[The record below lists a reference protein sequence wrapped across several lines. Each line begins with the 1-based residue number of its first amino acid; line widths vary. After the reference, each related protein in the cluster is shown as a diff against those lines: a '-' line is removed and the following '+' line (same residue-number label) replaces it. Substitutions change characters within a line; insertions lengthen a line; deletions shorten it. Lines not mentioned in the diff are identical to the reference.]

1 METHEW
7 HKHPSFKN
15 LYESE
20 IATLRRGL
28 RGDFELFQL
37 IVPEQ
42 SGGRVVALG
51 ELAFGSNQKQK
62 IQVVFP
68 TKYPYS
74 PPNIIACNYNTDDSG
89 NVISQ
94 IQLKM
99 FGKGNQYGDGK
110 MCLFEPTFWNKDKH
124 NIGWV
129 LRRAQKWLVSVHS
142 PEGFKKEEIIEEF
155 PAFTQHVGQ
164 VLIPKNID
172 LPSNANSGELEL
184 TQFKPNY
191 YILEQNILP
200 QSTFSLKINKESF
213 RWFAFKKGV
222 TLKSLFPMFN
232 AQTIINVL
240 EEHFNSGLKN
250 GEALQNI
257 AFYIPDEI
265 SQWHFFKLRYQQIGN
280 TISVTD
286 PPQYYIS
293 RNVSNELYLR
303 TKDIFDDKILLKK
316 KVTIVGLGAI
326 GSEVAKS
333 LAKNGVGHFNL
344 FDMDTFEIGNS
355 IRHAADLFHI
365 GEYKVNVVKQ
375 LILRSNPNITVNP
388 YKIDV
393 LNDSGLLEKSLHES
407 DLCIVLTAE
416 DSVEYLL
423 NDYYQKNFNIPFI
436 FARSSMGAFS
446 GAIQVVDSQ
455 SACLRCLSLFDAD
468 ILPKPISDIRLS
480 ELTPEYGSCSS
491 PALPGSE
498 IETKEIALQVARIA
512 MQCLLKNE
520 NSTYPSLLHKQFYW
534 HGPYGSVDKEPFAW
548 ETKNCEKHKDCPI
561 CH

>member
-1 METHEW
+1 MEAHEW

-15 LYESE
+15 LFESE
-20 IATLRRGL
+20 ISVMQRGL
-28 RGDFELFQL
+28 SGDFKLFQL

-42 SGGRVVALG
+42 TGGRIIAFG
-51 ELAFGSNQKQK
+51 ELTFGSNQKQK
-62 IQVVFP
+62 IQIVFP

-74 PPNIIACNYNTDDSG
+74 SPNIIACDYNLNDQ
-89 NVISQ
+89 NQVLNPI
-94 IQLKM
+94 IPIL
-99 FGKGNQYGDGK
+99 FGKGNQYTDGK
-110 MCLFEPTFWNKDKH
+110 MCLFEQKFWNKDDH

-129 LRRAQKWLVSVHS
+129 LRRAKKWLVSAHS
-142 PEGFKKEEIIEEF
+142 PEGFKPEEIIEEF
-155 PAFTQHVGQ
+155 PAFTQHIGQ

-172 LPSNANSGELEL
+172 LPSNIDSGELEL

-222 TLKSLFPMFN
+222 TLKSLFPMFS

-240 EEHFNSGLKN
+240 EEHFNCGLKN

-257 AFYIPDEI
+257 AFYIPDEV

-280 TISVTD
+280 TISAID
-286 PPQYYIS
+286 PPLYYVS
-293 RNVSNELYLR
+293 RNVSKELYLR
-303 TKDIFDDKILLKK
+303 TKDIFDDEILIKK
-316 KVTIVGLGAI
+316 RVTIIGLGAI

-355 IRHAADLFHI
+355 IRHAADLFYI

-393 LNDSGLLEKSLHES
+393 LNDTGLLEKNLNES

-423 NDYYQKNFNIPFI
+423 NDYYLKNFDIPFI
-436 FARSSMGAFS
+436 FARASMGAFS
-446 GAIQVVDSQ
+446 GSIQIVDSQ
-455 SACLRCLSLFDAD
+455 SACLRCLSLSGTD
-468 ILPKPISDIRLS
+468 ILPKPIDEIRLS

-498 IETKEIALQVARIA
+498 IDVKEIAIQVARVA
-512 MQCLLKNE
+512 MQYLLKDE
-520 NSTYPSLLHKQFYW
+520 KSSYPKLSHKQYYW
-534 HGPYGSVDKEPFAW
+534 HGPYGSIGKEPFTW
-548 ETKNCEKHKDCPI
+548 EMKNCEKHKDCPI

>member
-1 METHEW
+1 MEALEW

-15 LYESE
+15 LFESE
-20 IATLRRGL
+20 ISILQRGL
-28 RGDFELFQL
+28 SGDFELFQMT
-37 IVPEQ
+37 IPEQ
-42 SGGRVVALG
+42 SSGRVIAWG
-51 ELAFGSNQKQK
+51 ELSFGLNQKQK
-62 IQVVFP
+62 IQIVFP

-74 PPNIIACNYNTDDSG
+74 SPSIIACDYNLNDQ
-89 NVISQ
+89 NQVLNPIRP
-94 IQLKM
+94 IL
-99 FGKGNQYGDGK
+99 FGKGNQYTDGK
-110 MCLFEPTFWNKDKH
+110 MCLFEQKFWNKDDH

-129 LRRAQKWLVSVHS
+129 LRRAQKWLVSAHS
-142 PEGFKKEEIIEEF
+142 PEGFKKEDIIEEYPIF
-155 PAFTQHVGQ
+155 VQHVGQ
-164 VLIPKNID
+164 VLIPKNIEI
-172 LPSNANSGELEL
+172 PSNAIFGVLEL

-191 YILEQNILP
+191 YILEQNVLP
-200 QSTFSLKINKESF
+200 QSTFPLKINKESF
-213 RWFAFKKGV
+213 HWFAFKTGI
-222 TLKSLFPMFN
+222 TLKSLFPKFSS
-232 AQTIINVL
+232 QELINILDKYFGVNIL
-240 EEHFNSGLKN
+240 D
-250 GEALQNI
+250 GEPIQNI

-265 SQWHFFKLRYQQIGN
+265 PQWHFFKLRFQQVGG
-280 TISVTD
+280 TISIVD
-286 PPQYYIS
+286 PPFYYVSKNI
-293 RNVSNELYLR
+293 SNELYLR

-316 KVTIVGLGAI
+316 RVTIVGLGAI

-344 FDMDTFEIGNS
+344 FDLDIFEIGNS

-393 LNDSGLLEKSLHES
+393 LNDTGLLEKSLSDS

-423 NDYYQKNFNIPFI
+423 NDYYLKNFDIPFI
-436 FARSSMGAFS
+436 FARASMGAFS

-455 SACLRCLSLFDAD
+455 SACLRCLSLSGNDT
-468 ILPKPISDIRLS
+468 LPKPIDEIRLS

-498 IETKEIALQVARIA
+498 IDVKEIALQVARVA
-512 MQCLLKNE
+512 MQCLLKDE
-520 NSTYPSLLHKQFYW
+520 KSSYPKLSHKQYYW
-534 HGPYGSVDKEPFAW
+534 HGPFGSIGKEPFSW
-548 ETKNCEKHKDCPI
+548 EMKNCEKHKDCPI